1 MKIAPRSF
9 FAVLLFASCAH
20 RALRA
25 ADAPAP
31 TVPAPSAPSAP
42 TKAAI
47 PMEFDN
53 FFVVLLVR
61 PADAPD
67 YPKEEL
73 DRIQAGHF
81 ANIQRLHAEKKI
93 AYAGPFEDFSGRNVR
108 GLFILRTAS
117 LDEAKAWVETDPAV
131 KAGRLKPEYLK
142 WYVEKGALK

>member
-1 MKIAPRSF
+1 MNSPRLRSVVALV
-9 FAVLLFASCAH
+9 AVGFTFT
-20 RALRA
+20 ALRA
-25 ADAPAP
+25 ADPPAKP
-31 TVPAPSAPSAP
+31 EATPSTP
-42 TKAAI
+42 TKAAV

-53 FFVVLLVR
+53 FFIVLLVR
-61 PADAPD
+61 PENAPD
-67 YPKEEL
+67 FPKEEL

-81 ANIQRLHAEKKI
+81 ANIQRLAAEKKI

-108 GLFILRTAS
+108 GMFILRTAS